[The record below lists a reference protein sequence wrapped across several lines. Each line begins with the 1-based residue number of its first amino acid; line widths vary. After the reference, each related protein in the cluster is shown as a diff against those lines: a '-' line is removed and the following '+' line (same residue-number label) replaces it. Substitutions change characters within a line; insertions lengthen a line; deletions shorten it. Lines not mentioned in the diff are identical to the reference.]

1 MLASSNSSYCLVAR
15 SIISSPRCSSL
26 GDCIDDEACLY
37 PHESK
42 PEQSFFRV
50 YLYDKPVVLYVGS
63 PAVLLHDGPYLLTRC
78 CFPYCM
84 FNR

>member
-1 MLASSNSSYCLVAR
+1 MLVTSNSSYCLVAR
-15 SIISSPRCSSL
+15 SIVSSPRCSSL

-37 PHESK
+37 PHERK

-63 PAVLLHDGPYLLTRC
+63 PALLLHDGPFQLSVIF
-78 CFPYCM
+78 FPSCA
-84 FNR
+84 FN